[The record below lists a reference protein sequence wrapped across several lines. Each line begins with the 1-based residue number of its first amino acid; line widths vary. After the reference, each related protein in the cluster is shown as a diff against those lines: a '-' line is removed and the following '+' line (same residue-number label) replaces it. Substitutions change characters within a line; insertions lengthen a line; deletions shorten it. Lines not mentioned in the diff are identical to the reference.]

1 MTNQTKAD
9 FKEMK
14 KSKQRK
20 SIKTHSFFYKGF
32 FFK

>member
-14 KSKQRK
+14 KSKHRK

-32 FFK
+32 FK